1 MNNLQLETSPPHTAL
16 PRSAPLSDRPALRY
30 QKHDSLK
37 AVTVEGEKVTVET
50 DLEFGESL
58 AAIAKSRASVL
69 S

>member
-1 MNNLQLETSPPHTAL
+1 LH
-16 PRSAPLSDRPALRY
+16 RSAPLSDRRALRY

-50 DLEFGESL
+50 DLDFGESL